1 MVCESDRTREIG
13 REFELPKTYCELI
26 ITLSEQNGEFL
37 TPIAT
42 TKLRGLFEKPKAI
55 ETRAETRK
63 ETKVWTMKMT
73 GMMASSISLSVVN

>member
-1 MVCESDRTREIG
+1 MVCESDRTKEIG

-26 ITLSEQNGEFL
+26 ITPSEQNGEFL

-42 TKLRGLFEKPKAI
+42 TKLRGLFEKPKAL
-55 ETRAETRK
+55 ETRAETRN

-73 GMMASSISLSVVN
+73 GMMARSISLSVVN